1 MSTIRKKVN
10 LNKLMITEYEKT
22 LNKILRVNSLE
33 KAKILASDV
42 LGLDVDDFVED
53 EDYLDEKDLVE
64 VMNGY

>member
-1 MSTIRKKVN
+1 MQVRKKVN
-10 LNKLMITEYEKT
+10 LNKLMIKEYELA

-33 KAKILASDV
+33 KAKILASDA